1 MEKWNEY
8 LNRLASGA
16 PIPGGGGACAV
27 CGSLGTALGEMVANL
42 TTGKKKYQQWEPQI
56 QENLEKLTAARNRF
70 LELSKKDEL
79 VFEPLSA
86 AYGIKAVTE
95 EEKQQKE
102 THMEVCLYDAAVV
115 PLELMGECVQA
126 MDSLEFLAKYGS
138 RLAVSDAGVGIQFLK
153 AALCGAV
160 MNVYINTKLM
170 KDRDRAEDL
179 NRQANEILERG
190 CRKADEVYGIVLEA
204 VKS

>member
-1 MEKWNEY
+1 MEGWNEY
-8 LNRLASGA
+8 LGRLASGA
-16 PIPGGGGACAV
+16 PIPGGGGASAV
-27 CGSLGTALGEMVANL
+27 CGALGTALGEMVANL

-56 QENLEKLTAARNRF
+56 RESLEMLTAARNRF

-95 EEKQQKE
+95 EEKQRKE
-102 THMEVCLYDAAVV
+102 AHMEVCLYDAAVV
-115 PLELMGECVQA
+115 PLELMGECVRA
-126 MDSLEFLAKYGS
+126 MDTMEFLAKYGS

-153 AALCGAV
+153 AALSGAV

-179 NRQANEILERG
+179 NRQADEILERG

-204 VKS
+204 VRS